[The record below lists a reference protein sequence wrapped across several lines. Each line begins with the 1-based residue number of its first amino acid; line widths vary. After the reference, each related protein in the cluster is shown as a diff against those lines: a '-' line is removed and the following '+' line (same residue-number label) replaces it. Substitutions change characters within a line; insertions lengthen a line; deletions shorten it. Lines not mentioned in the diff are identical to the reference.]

1 MLMLKPLAAL
11 SPSLSASSVAR
22 RMSSSP
28 TFPKFISVEAA
39 DIHSRT
45 RPDGFRFSLV
55 SYNILAQAYVKSII
69 FPYSPRSS
77 LRWSRRSNSILDVLK
92 NLGAD
97 FFCLQELDEFDS
109 FYKGKMQ
116 ELGYS
121 SIYMKRSGE
130 KKRDGCGIFYKDELV
145 GLGGKN

>member
-97 FFCLQELDEFDS
+97 FFCLQVFFFFS
-109 FYKGKMQ
+109 FRYPNFTYGDRTCTI
-116 ELGYS
+116 ENA
-121 SIYMKRSGE
+121 
-130 KKRDGCGIFYKDELV
+130 LV
-145 GLGGKN
+145 HNIASLNKN